1 MKPFLEV
8 LAVCST
14 AAFAGCDVVTFSSKV
29 DCDELSSEK
38 WKSDPEARTYEFA
51 EAIDRCGVL
60 DGKSRAGI
68 EEWMGESEL
77 FSGNREMGWV
87 LTAEDDE
94 DDTLSDF
101 PMVTLTKDRNGEF
114 TRFNISRP

>member
-1 MKPFLEV
+1 
-8 LAVCST
+8 
-14 AAFAGCDVVTFSSKV
+14 
-29 DCDELSSEK
+29 
-38 WKSDPEARTYEFA
+38 
-51 EAIDRCGVL
+51 
-60 DGKSRAGI
+60 
-68 EEWMGESEL
+68 
-77 FSGNREMGWV
+77 MGWV